1 MASIEPAAVRP
12 NERLTPSDNH
22 GSSADRPDSGLAD
35 PRAAYAGRKED
46 RTRLRVE
53 RERGLEVIANV
64 RLVMFIVGLVL
75 AYQVL
80 GAARWSPLWLVVVGL
95 VFVGLVVWSERIKRS
110 SKRAGRAVAYYERGL
125 ARLEDRWHGIGESGS
140 RFLDPD
146 HPFAGD
152 LDLFGNGSLF
162 QRLDCASTR
171 TGEETLARWLL
182 AGPDLEVARERQ
194 AGIAELKDKLDLREA
209 LATGGADVQ
218 DEVETEALASWGTM
232 PPILTNR
239 ATPWI
244 SALISGLAAVTLVL
258 WLADRLPASIFFAA
272 ALLVIAFDRVHRA
285 RIGQVLR
292 DIERRATDLGR
303 LAELLEVLEEQG
315 FQSPALV
322 KLRARLDREGV
333 APSRRIHG
341 LTRLVTLL
349 DSMRNQFSA
358 PFLYLLGWPIQM
370 AWRIDAWRV
379 RHGQEVAGWMGVVG
393 EFEAYASLA
402 AFAFENPGN
411 PFPELVPD
419 GPRFEAVGLGHPL
432 IPADKVVRNDVSLG
446 GELRVLV
453 VSGSNMSGK
462 STLLRSV
469 GISTVLAWM
478 GGTVRAQSLVISPLA
493 VGGTLR
499 VQDSL
504 QAGKSRFYAE
514 ITRVRQLVE
523 ISKGPIP
530 LLFLLDEI
538 FSGTNSHERC
548 QGAEAIVRGLIKADA
563 IGLVTTHDL
572 TLAEIGNTLAPRA
585 RNVHFEDQFEDG
597 QLSFD
602 YQMRPGIVTKSNAL
616 ALMRAVG
623 LEV

>member
-1 MASIEPAAVRP
+1 MASIEPAALRP
-12 NERLTPSDNH
+12 NDRLTPSREDGAPTSPP
-22 GSSADRPDSGLAD
+22 GSD
-35 PRAAYAGRKED
+35 PHATYAARRGERA
-46 RTRLRVE
+46 RLRAE
-53 RERGLEVIANV
+53 RERGLEVIANA
-64 RLVMFIVGLVL
+64 RLAVFVGGLVL
-75 AYQVL
+75 AYFVF
-80 GAARWSPLWLVVVGL
+80 GAAHWSPLWLVGVGL
-95 VFVGLVVWSERIKRS
+95 AFIALVVWSERIKRS
-110 SKRAGRAVAYYERGL
+110 AKRAERAVAYYERGL
-125 ARLEDRWHGIGESGS
+125 ARLEDRWHGIGESGE

-146 HPFAGD
+146 HPFAAD
-152 LDLFGNGSLF
+152 LDLFGKGSLF
-162 QRLDCASTR
+162 QRLNCASTR
-171 TGEETLARWLL
+171 NGEETLARWLL
-182 AGPDLEVARERQ
+182 ADANLEVARERQ
-194 AGIAELKDKLDLREA
+194 AAIAEMRDRLDLREA
-209 LATGGADVQ
+209 LATGGADVR
-218 DEVETEALASWGTM
+218 DEIETEALAAWGTM

-239 ATPWI
+239 ATPWV
-244 SALISGLAAVTLVL
+244 SALISGIAAATLVL
-258 WLADRLPASIFFAA
+258 WLADRLPASVFFAA
-272 ALLVIAFDRVHRA
+272 VLLVVAFDRIHRPKIA
-285 RIGQVLR
+285 QVLG
-292 DIERRATDLGR
+292 DVERRATDLAR
-303 LAELLEVLEEQG
+303 LAELLEVLEGHE
-315 FQSPALV
+315 FRSPALV

-333 APSRRIHG
+333 APSRRIRG

-349 DSMRNQFSA
+349 DAMRNQFSA

-370 AWRIDAWRV
+370 AWRIDSWRV
-379 RHGQEVAGWMGVVG
+379 AHGHEVAGWMGVVG

-402 AFAFENPGN
+402 AFAFENPEN
-411 PFPELVPD
+411 PFPELVPE

-432 IPADKVVRNDVSLG
+432 LSASKVIRNDVALG

-462 STLLRSV
+462 STLLRSI
-469 GISTVLAWM
+469 GISTILAWM
-478 GGTVRAQSLVISPLA
+478 GSTVRAGSLTISPLA

-514 ITRVRQLVE
+514 ITRVRQIVD
-523 ISKGPIP
+523 ISRGPIP

-548 QGAEAIVRGLIKADA
+548 HGAEAIVRGLIRSGA

-572 TLAEIGNTLAPRA
+572 TLAEIGDKLAPQA

-597 QLSFD
+597 HLSFD